1 MATSTWV
8 IDSTTETF
16 EAEVLTTSHQ
26 TPVLVDFWAA
36 WCGPCRALGPILER
50 LAEEYAGGFVLA
62 KVDADKEQQLAAA
75 FKVTS
80 LPTVALFKGG
90 KAVASFVGAQPEGK
104 IRALLTQHGVEA
116 GGEKPAWS
124 DVPDERVAQ
133 LRAAVAEHPTRGAL
147 QLELAQALIVVNAD
161 DEAGRLLEA
170 LPADVYG
177 DARAAR
183 ARAQLALRAR
193 AQATDTPVPVLN
205 GVRALLAGDIASGV
219 SQLLDALRDDKSEE
233 SPARLALVDAFRFIE
248 DETVVR
254 DARRRM
260 ASLLF

>member
-1 MATSTWV
+1 
-8 IDSTTETF
+8 
-16 EAEVLTTSHQ
+16 
-26 TPVLVDFWAA
+26 
-36 WCGPCRALGPILER
+36 
-50 LAEEYAGGFVLA
+50 
-62 KVDADKEQQLAAA
+62 
-75 FKVTS
+75 
-80 LPTVALFKGG
+80 
-90 KAVASFVGAQPEGK
+90 
-104 IRALLTQHGVEA
+104 
-116 GGEKPAWS
+116 
-124 DVPDERVAQ
+124 
-133 LRAAVAEHPTRGAL
+133 
-147 QLELAQALIVVNAD
+147 VNAD

-183 ARAQLALRAR
+183 ARGQLALRVR

-205 GVRALLAGDIASGV
+205 GVRALLAGDIDEGV